1 MGQSISVGFGTR
13 EIQIELE
20 DAVQVVGRTVGEP
33 HASGNRDTDESIRDR
48 VAYALMHP
56 AQFLGIDQL
65 LTPGD
70 RLAIALE
77 PGLPRPDQI
86 LQGVLQVVETC
97 EPAQISVVISEWTD
111 TATREAIRQ
120 SLPERVELLTHRLDD
135 RGSHS
140 YLGADEEAEPIRLHV
155 ALGESDVVLPISVMR
170 PTDPLTGGASS
181 DAIYP
186 GLADQG
192 QWRRLIRRVT
202 RSYEQPNSLTHGTL
216 ATQTW
221 AENQSRQ
228 VRWTLGVQLVAAVE
242 ISALGGV
249 GRVLAGTPESLQ
261 GAVRSLDEESR
272 SSGEEDPADV
282 VVVCVEGGPTQQ
294 TLANLARAALI
305 GQRHAT
311 LAGSIVVVSDLD
323 SLRLAEADRD
333 AAPVELADDDSERDA
348 AEAASREGT
357 ISQNAFAR
365 RLLSTV
371 VNRVDNNQRYLLWS
385 RCPAEAAEAF
395 GFGVIENEAALAR
408 LINQHPRCHVIR
420 VAQA

>member
-13 EIQIELE
+13 EIHIELE
-20 DAVQVVGRTVGEP
+20 DAVQVVYLPAGEP
-33 HASGNRDTDESIRDR
+33 HASVDRDTDEAIRDR
-48 VAYALMHP
+48 VAYAIMHP
-56 AQFLGIDQL
+56 VQFLGIDQL

-86 LQGVLQVVETC
+86 LQGVLQVVEAC

-111 TATREAIRQ
+111 AATRETIRQ

-202 RSYEQPNSLTHGTL
+202 RSFEQPNSLTHGML

-221 AENQSRQ
+221 AENQSQQ

-242 ISALGGV
+242 LTALGGV
-249 GRVLAGTPESLQ
+249 GRVLAGTPESLL
-261 GAVRSLDEESR
+261 GAVRSLVEESLP
-272 SSGEEDPADV
+272 SGEDQPADV
-282 VVVCVEGGPTQQ
+282 VVVCVEGGPAQQ

-305 GQRHAT
+305 GQSHAT
-311 LAGSIVVVSDLD
+311 LSGSIVLVSDLD
-323 SLRLAEADRD
+323 SLRLAEGDRD
-333 AAPVELADDDSERDA
+333 AAPAELADDDSERDA
-348 AEAASREGT
+348 AEAASQEGT

-371 VNRVDNNQRYLLWS
+371 VNRVDNNRRYLLWS

-420 VAQA
+420 VAQT

>member
-13 EIQIELE
+13 EIAIELE
-20 DAVQVVGRTVGEP
+20 DAVQVLSLVAGEP
-33 HASGNRDTDESIRDR
+33 SALGDADSDDAIRDR
-48 VAYALMHP
+48 VAYAIMHP
-56 AQFLGIDQL
+56 VQFLGIDQL

-77 PGLPRPDQI
+77 PGLPHPELI

-111 TATREAIRQ
+111 LATREAIRQ
-120 SLPERVELLTHRLDD
+120 SLPERVELLVHRLDD

-192 QWRRLIRRVT
+192 QWQRLIRRMT
-202 RSYEQPNSLTHGTL
+202 RSFENPDSLSHGL
-216 ATQTW
+216 RATQAW
-221 AENQSRQ
+221 AEKQSQQ

-242 ISALGGV
+242 LTAAGGV
-249 GRVLAGTPESLQ
+249 GRVLAGTPESLL
-261 GAVRSLDEESR
+261 GAVRELHQAR
-272 SSGEEDPADV
+272 WVGGEREPAEV
-282 VVVCVEGGPTQQ
+282 VVACVEGGPAQQ
-294 TLANLARAALI
+294 TLANLARAALA
-305 GQRHAT
+305 GQSQAT
-311 LAGSIVVVSDLD
+311 LSGSIVLVSDLE

-333 AAPVELADDDSERDA
+333 AAAEPAEDDAERDGA
-348 AEAASREGT
+348 AGPSSQVGVV
-357 ISQNAFAR
+357 SQNAFAR
-365 RLLSTV
+365 RLLSNL
-371 VNRVDNNQRYLLWS
+371 VNRLDTNRRYLLWS
-385 RCPAEAAEAF
+385 HCPAEAAEAF

-408 LINQHPRCHVIR
+408 LINQHDRCHIIR

>member
-1 MGQSISVGFGTR
+1 MGQSISVGLGTR
-13 EIQIELE
+13 EVAIELE
-20 DAVQVVGRTVGEP
+20 DAVHVLSLAAGEP
-33 HASGNRDTDESIRDR
+33 HGMGDADSDEAIRDR
-48 VAYALMHP
+48 VAYAIMHP
-56 AQFLGIDQL
+56 LQFLGIDQL

-77 PGLPRPDQI
+77 PGLPRPEQI

-111 TATREAIRQ
+111 PATREAIRQ
-120 SLPERVELLTHRLDD
+120 SLPERVELLVHRLDQ
-135 RGSHS
+135 RASHS
-140 YLGADEEAEPIRLHV
+140 YLGADEEAEPIRLHA
-155 ALGESDVVLPISVMR
+155 ALGDSDVVLPISVMR

-192 QWRRLIRRVT
+192 QWQRLLRRIT
-202 RSYEQPNSLTHGTL
+202 RSFENPDSLTHGL
-216 ATQTW
+216 RATQAW
-221 AENQSRQ
+221 AEKQAQQ
-228 VRWTLGVQLVAAVE
+228 VRWALGVQLVAAVE
-242 ISALGGV
+242 LTAAGGV

-261 GAVRSLDEESR
+261 GAIHELHQARQP
-272 SSGEEDPADV
+272 SGTREPAEV
-282 VVVCVEGGPTQQ
+282 VVACVEGGPAQQ

-311 LAGSIVVVSDLD
+311 LSGSIVLVCDLD

-333 AAPVELADDDSERDA
+333 AMSEPAEDDAERDGA
-348 AEAASREGT
+348 AGPSGQEEGAV
-357 ISQNAFAR
+357 SQNAFAR
-365 RLLSTV
+365 RLLSNL
-371 VNRVDNNQRYLLWS
+371 VNRLDNRRYLLWS

-408 LINQHPRCHVIR
+408 LINQHDRCQVLR